1 MRVILFLCL
10 SCSDI
15 SSLYLIQSIVY
26 RHIARTSF
34 NRLSWTWI
42 MQGNIQETLDF
53 KYIEFKFN
61 SNGSQIVKFLDKEGS
76 IIEKVPE

>member
-1 MRVILFLCL
+1 
-10 SCSDI
+10 
-15 SSLYLIQSIVY
+15 
-26 RHIARTSF
+26 
-34 NRLSWTWI
+34 